1 MYCWILTR
9 DIWQTHCRWNVF
21 INERLN
27 VFQFFIQ
34 ILGEVLDA
42 LFNLSKVI
50 VSVGVVISDGLL
62 NGANSRAETVSGVNY
77 LVRSATTMM
86 AGWVVLLFTLS
97 SLLKL
102 LLSSVAFP
110 L

>member
-1 MYCWILTR
+1 AK
-9 DIWQTHCRWNVF
+9 N
-21 INERLN
+21 
-27 VFQFFIQ
+27 
-34 ILGEVLDA
+34 
-42 LFNLSKVI
+42 NLSRASARRFLLTLQKLGYVSQDDQKFRLTAKVLELGYPYLASLNFTETI
-50 VSVGVVISDGLL
+50 TPFMEQVSL
-62 NGANSRAETVSGVNY
+62 SGVNY

>member
-1 MYCWILTR
+1 MAISS
-9 DIWQTHCRWNVF
+9 
-21 INERLN
+21 RLS
-27 VFQFFIQ
+27 
-34 ILGEVLDA
+34 L
-42 LFNLSKVI
+42 
-50 VSVGVVISDGLL
+50 
-62 NGANSRAETVSGVNY
+62 RVSGVNY

>member
-1 MYCWILTR
+1 MQTEHLFFLNRGVR
-9 DIWQTHCRWNVF
+9 DT
-21 INERLN
+21 LN
-27 VFQFFIQ
+27 WW
-34 ILGEVLDA
+34 
-42 LFNLSKVI
+42 LFDFEAS
-50 VSVGVVISDGLL
+50 
-62 NGANSRAETVSGVNY
+62 VSGVNY

>member
-1 MYCWILTR
+1 MAYVTAATWIGSISVLLWGTLALLTKLSGGE
-9 DIWQTHCRWNVF
+9 IP
-21 INERLN
+21 E
-27 VFQFFIQ
+27 FQ
-34 ILGEVLDA
+34 
-42 LFNLSKVI
+42 
-50 VSVGVVISDGLL
+50 
-62 NGANSRAETVSGVNY
+62 VSGVNY